1 MTLLLSDDR
10 HVSPLAS
17 VFPPPLLLIF
27 LLVLTDA
34 ERVRKVGVFLAKV
47 SLHSQRGFLPEIY
60 WLLTAGLVISDP
72 KGRLANSTVIT
83 HHQNTSVVMQI
94 GVCPLLFLCVWS
106 EIWRVISILLA
117 PFNVPELPVWVKL
130 PLRMWQQLKG
140 GRRWPWRQLQRPR
153 SIFYVFLLVWSD

>member
-17 VFPPPLLLIF
+17 VFPPPLLLTF

-60 WLLTAGLVISDP
+60 
-72 KGRLANSTVIT
+72 
-83 HHQNTSVVMQI
+83 
-94 GVCPLLFLCVWS
+94 
-106 EIWRVISILLA
+106 
-117 PFNVPELPVWVKL
+117 
-130 PLRMWQQLKG
+130 
-140 GRRWPWRQLQRPR
+140 
-153 SIFYVFLLVWSD
+153 